1 MLAPTKRKK
10 TGKDGGKSQKPKKR
24 AKSPRKGP
32 EIHGKGPKVDN
43 QILTKIREIGDNSGS

>member
-10 TGKDGGKSQKPKKR
+10 RGKEGGKSQKPKKR